1 MVRSRGFVHLACA
14 AGISA
19 LCAVSLSAQTTQA
32 PPPGQPAPA
41 SATQAFNVAY
51 SVQKG
56 DIAGFAGMIIGP
68 GPDMERLVKNA
79 PFSAQGT
86 TTTTQVLADGNKI
99 VQTQEMTLA
108 RDSEGR
114 TRREMSVDKVGP
126 WSTDSTG
133 KVVFIRDPVAGATY
147 VLQPDGQHAL
157 KTTVPTLTQD
167 TAGGEPAGLARKKM
181 IIEQGLQ
188 AKGEV
193 VRTESRMVTRNG
205 VVQSFIVGD
214 EAAQQQMVKLEDQT
228 IEGVLA
234 HGTRETRTIAAG
246 AIGNER
252 AIEIVSEVWYSP
264 DLQMIV
270 LSKHTDPRVGETVYK
285 LTNIQIAEPDASL
298 FQVPASYTVQQ
309 GPAPFELRV
318 PPPAPAKNPEN

>member
-1 MVRSRGFVHLACA
+1 MTHSRPVIYMACA
-14 AGISA
+14 AIVSVLLPGSA
-19 LCAVSLSAQTTQA
+19 WSQTTQA
-32 PPPGQPAPA
+32 APPGQPAPTTA
-41 SATQAFNVAY
+41 TATQSFNVAY

-99 VQTQEMTLA
+99 LQTQEMTLA

-133 KVVFIRDPVAGATY
+133 KVVFIRDPVAGVTY

-157 KTTVPTLTQD
+157 KTTMPTLTQD
-167 TAGGEPAGLARKKM
+167 TAGGEPAAGVARKKM
-181 IIEQGLQ
+181 IIDQGLQ

-193 VRTESRMVTRNG
+193 IHAESRMVARNG
-205 VVQSFIVGD
+205 MVQSFIVGD
-214 EAAQQQMVKLEDQT
+214 EASQQQMVKLEDQT

-285 LTNIQIAEPDASL
+285 LTNIQAAEPDPTL

-309 GPAPFELRV
+309 GPAPF
-318 PPPAPAKNPEN
+318 

>member
-1 MVRSRGFVHLACA
+1 MINSRRIVHIACA
-14 AGISA
+14 ACVSA
-19 LCAVSLSAQTTQA
+19 LCAASVSAQTTQA
-32 PPPGQPAPA
+32 GQPAPA
-41 SATQAFNVAY
+41 SISTQTQAFNVAY
-51 SVQKG
+51 ATQKG
-56 DIAGFAGMIIGP
+56 DIAGFAGMVIGP
-68 GPDMERLVKNA
+68 GPDMERIVKNA

-86 TTTTQVLADGNKI
+86 TTTTQVLADGNRI

-108 RDSEGR
+108 RDSDGR

-126 WSTDSTG
+126 WSTDSNG

-147 VLQPDGQHAL
+147 VLQPDGQHAI
-157 KTTVPTLTQD
+157 KTTMHAPPEG
-167 TAGGEPAGLARKKM
+167 GGEPALVVKKQIM
-181 IIEQGLQ
+181 EQGLQ
-188 AKGEV
+188 AKGEAL
-193 VRTESRMVTRNG
+193 RTESRMMTRNG
-205 VVQSFIVGD
+205 VVQSFIVG
-214 EAAQQQMVKLEDQT
+214 EETSSQQMEKLGDQT
-228 IEGVLA
+228 IEGVRA

-252 AIEIVSEVWYSP
+252 PIEIVSEVWYSP

-285 LTNIQIAEPDASL
+285 LSNIQIAEPDPTL

-309 GPAPFELRV
+309 GPATFEVRV